1 MSNVIEPDFQKEPDK
16 QAGDSN
22 GNGEKRDVERRLTAL
37 ETDMKYV
44 ATKSDLKD
52 IKIWCLSGVIAGMI
66 LAAGTAVTIAVAI
79 LRFWPS

>member
-1 MSNVIEPDFQKEPDK
+1 MNNVIEPDFQKEPSK
-16 QAGDSN
+16 QAGHNN

-37 ETDMKYV
+37 ETDKYV

-52 IKIWCLSGVIAGMI
+52 IKIWCLSGVVAGMI
-66 LAAGTAVTIAVAI
+66 LAAGTAVTIAIAI